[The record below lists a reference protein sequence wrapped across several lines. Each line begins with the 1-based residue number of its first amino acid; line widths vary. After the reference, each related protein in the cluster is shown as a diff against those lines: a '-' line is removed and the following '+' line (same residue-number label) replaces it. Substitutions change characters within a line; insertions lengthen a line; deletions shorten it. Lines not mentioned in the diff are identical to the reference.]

1 MSVLAYTSVPY
12 ALARLAIWAALPA
25 VAALD
30 GARHRD
36 TRSRG
41 WQLFGAL
48 LAAAA
53 AFTLRN
59 AAFLALVATGAS
71 SAWLTYL
78 YILLSDAAD
87 SVRGRRRVVP
97 RRVVYTRRRAADASP
112 PRAPE
117 T

>member
-12 ALARLAIWAALPA
+12 ALARLAIWAALTA
-25 VAALD
+25 AAALD

-87 SVRGRRRVVP
+87 SVRGRVRRRRVLLL
-97 RRVVYTRRRAADASP
+97 
-112 PRAPE
+112 
-117 T
+117 